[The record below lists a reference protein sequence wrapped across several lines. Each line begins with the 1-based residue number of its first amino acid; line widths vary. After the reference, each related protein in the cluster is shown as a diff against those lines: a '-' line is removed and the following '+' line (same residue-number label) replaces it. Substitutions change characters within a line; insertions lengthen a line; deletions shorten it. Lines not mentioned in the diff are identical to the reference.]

1 MGATDSQFLTA
12 PDFSVPAMG
21 ADGVWGSAG
30 GVALR
35 ESLRQGSVAGVMG
48 LLKSMDAKGLAGA
61 LQESGFDVDAAALQK
76 GRGALFESVK
86 ERLGAALELRVDGF
100 GLARAQEIALPHVD
114 APFAA
119 KEEKAVERARASS
132 DVRLSFEPHEFD
144 GSIEAAQVIQGIMRS
159 SKVAVDLLGAASP
172 GQRGS
177 LVLVASQSLKQGVQG
192 FGFEGVPGKYQVPLV
207 MAELVDLHRQSAQE
221 VAIASARTG
230 LGVWAE
236 GGKPKDLDDWVPD
249 SVQRLLHG
257 SISMDAANSVI
268 DAIKGG
274 SIAAHAGEIGEHQFT
289 ALLASQGLDVNA
301 RTVEEHAQ
309 ESGWVIQE
317 PDRDRGKYFGSV
329 VAVDHRASLIKFT
342 RENVMMLP
350 FAELPEGQK
359 RPQLGDS
366 VRMDYKNGALTV
378 AIADRV
384 GREGT
389 GR

>member
-1 MGATDSQFLTA
+1 MGATESQFLTA
-12 PDFSVPAMG
+12 PDYSVPAMG

-30 GVALR
+30 GGALR
-35 ESLRQGSVAGVMG
+35 ESLRQGSVSGVMS

-61 LQESGFDVDAAALQK
+61 LQETGFDVDAAALQK

-86 ERLGAALELRVDGF
+86 GRLGAALELRVDGF
-100 GLARAQEIALPHVD
+100 GLARAQEAALSRAD

-119 KEEKAVERARASS
+119 KEERIVKRAGASS
-132 DVRLSFEPHEFD
+132 DVKLSFEPHEFD
-144 GSIEAAQVIQGIMRS
+144 GSIETAQVIQGVMRS
-159 SKVAVDLLGAASP
+159 SRVAVDLLGNASP

-177 LVLVASQSLKQGVQG
+177 LILVASQCLKQGIQG

-236 GGKPKDLDDWVPD
+236 GGRPIDLDDWVPD

-289 ALLASQGLDVNA
+289 ALLASQGLNVNA
-301 RTVEEHAQ
+301 RTVEEHAE

-317 PDRDRGKYFGSV
+317 PDRDRGKYFGPV

-342 RENVMMLP
+342 RETVMMLP

-366 VRMDYKNGALTV
+366 VRMNYKNGALTV
-378 AIADRV
+378 AVADRI